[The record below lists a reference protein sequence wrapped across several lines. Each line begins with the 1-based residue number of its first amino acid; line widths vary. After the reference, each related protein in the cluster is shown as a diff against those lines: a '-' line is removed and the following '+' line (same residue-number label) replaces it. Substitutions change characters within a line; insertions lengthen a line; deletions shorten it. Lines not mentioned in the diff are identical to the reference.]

1 MMPDGRL
8 GHAEI
13 VLGDCV
19 IMLSD
24 EFPGVRWQGA
34 ANAGRLG
41 RSIHL

>member
-13 VLGDCV
+13 RLGDSV

-24 EFPGVRWQGA
+24 EFPEYGVR
-34 ANAGRLG
+34 R
-41 RSIHL
+41 R